1 MRACVCTHASGYGGV
16 LACACV
22 CTRAR
27 VCVCVCV
34 RACVRACKYACER
47 SRIAAC
53 SGYVRLPLGG
63 KSVHALAKTELNPL
77 VSLGRGPGR
86 PGLART
92 RAVRKGT
99 YEPEELAVLGRG
111 AGEKASDL
119 QQPTL
124 VRPMTSAWTQAISKA
139 AKCRWAI
146 ATGQHMRAQARAQAR
161 IKHPTGVRIG
171 HVRLCT
177 HTDAHTLTRTPAQ
190 THARCLD

>member
-1 MRACVCTHASGYGGV
+1 M
-16 LACACV
+16 
-22 CTRAR
+22 
-27 VCVCVCV
+27 
-34 RACVRACKYACER
+34 RACVRACMYACER
-47 SRIAAC
+47 SRIAAR
-53 SGYVRLPLGG
+53 SGYVRLPLAC
-63 KSVHALAKTELNPL
+63 KSTLLPRPHPSD
-77 VSLGRGPGR
+77 SLGRGPGR